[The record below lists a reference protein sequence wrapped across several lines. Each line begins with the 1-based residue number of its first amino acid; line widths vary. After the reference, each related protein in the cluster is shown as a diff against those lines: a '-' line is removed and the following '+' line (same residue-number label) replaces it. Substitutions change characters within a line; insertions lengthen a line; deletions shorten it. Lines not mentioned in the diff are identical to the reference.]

1 VTERQAEKRK
11 TDSPRF
17 KDILDAA
24 AKVFRKKGYHHAS
37 ISDIAAEV
45 GLQKGSLYH
54 HIKGKEELLYEI
66 VMSALDLY
74 VKLLRSIV
82 IYGNPTDESI
92 RKAIIAHMEPIGI
105 QFDYIY
111 VFINEMK
118 HLPEKYRKETDSGL
132 EHYERLWINM
142 LEEGKACGLLR
153 PDVDSKMTMLSIF
166 GMCNWTV
173 RWYRPEG
180 KYTITDIAEIYARNL
195 LAGIKA

>member
-1 VTERQAEKRK
+1 MTKRKAEKGK

-24 AKVFRKKGYHHAS
+24 ARVFRKKGYHHAS

-54 HIKGKEELLYEI
+54 HIRGKEELLYKI
-66 VMSALDLY
+66 VISALDLY
-74 VKLLRSIV
+74 VKSLRSIV
-82 IYGNPTDESI
+82 VYGSPADESI

-111 VFINEMK
+111 VFINEMRN
-118 HLPEKYRKETDSGL
+118 LPEEYRKETDSEL
-132 EHYERLWINM
+132 ENYERLWIKM
-142 LEEGKACGLLR
+142 LEEGKACGLFK

-166 GMCNWTV
+166 GMCNWSV
-173 RWYRPEG
+173 RWYTPEG
-180 KYTITDIAEIYARNL
+180 KYNTTELAEIYARNL
-195 LAGIKA
+195 LEGIRA